1 MKASVKSI
9 LFTAFILLTSSSFA
23 QPIPVEWMIGN
34 RYSTINMVVSKGF
47 LEASRFGF
55 FHISTIQVD
64 YKSKLNNDFM
74 MQDLLFYEPIKNIR
88 ITAGAFYGQPGF
100 IPAVGLQ
107 M

>member
-1 MKASVKSI
+1 
-9 LFTAFILLTSSSFA
+9 
-23 QPIPVEWMIGN
+23 
-34 RYSTINMVVSKGF
+34 
-47 LEASRFGF
+47 
-55 FHISTIQVD
+55 
-64 YKSKLNNDFM
+64 M